1 MALRAIAQLGRWT
14 KLMAV
19 KCFDEFPV
27 YERER
32 IFIAANLNEAEKVE
46 RILKERDIE
55 YAVNI
60 EPYYRISP
68 FQTEHQGVAF
78 YVKSEHAD
86 FFRTILKE
94 KGLGTGVVDI

>member
-1 MALRAIAQLGRWT
+1 MGIKPL
-14 KLMAV
+14 
-19 KCFDEFPV
+19 DEFDIE
-27 YERER
+27 ERER
-32 IFIAANLNEAEKVE
+32 IFIAVNLSEAKKVE
-46 RILKERDIE
+46 EILNERDID

-86 FFRTILKE
+86 FFRMILKE

>member
-1 MALRAIAQLGRWT
+1 MARKSL
-14 KLMAV
+14 
-19 KCFDEFPV
+19 DEFPV
-27 YERER
+27 DERDR
-32 IFIAANLNEAEKVE
+32 IFVAVNLSEAEKVE
-46 RILKERDIE
+46 GVLNERGID

-86 FFRTILKE
+86 FFRRILKE